1 MKTLKFQISF
11 ICLIFVALCAWAV
24 SSPVGS
30 SPDDGFHLASIWCA
44 DGYEEGKCEP
54 GLGENNVL
62 VPQGVVISQNCYA
75 FYPTESARC
84 QIDLGSDDAKSLI
97 ETNASNAGSFYPPV
111 YYRAMSF
118 LQSSDIT
125 RTVLSIRLMNSALY
139 FGLFLF
145 TLLVSSKKIR
155 KVLILSQV
163 LVIVPFGLFIVA
175 SINPSSWAFTTLSFL
190 WAIIWKAYDS
200 EGWRRLGFFLV
211 SLVLIFLAT
220 GARSDCAIWVG
231 LTLFAI
237 TTMRWLKGMV
247 ALKEVLFFVCSIT
260 VMAYFFFSGRQ
271 RLMGTSGLVDVRPIS
286 TFNLWF
292 ENLGRLPYLLTGAI
306 GNGPLGWMDTSMPS
320 IVSVGV
326 PAVIFA
332 VAFQNLRNR
341 SKRDLLVILSACGT
355 FILAPLYLL
364 NEGNLLIPETFQPRY
379 FLPLIP
385 LIIALLLVRVNDEMQ
400 RISVSQ
406 SVVVATAL
414 FLAHGY
420 ALHTNIRRYVT
431 GTDVTNWNL
440 NTSKEWWWSAW
451 IPSPMTVWGIGALS
465 FGLALVLCIRSTN
478 DSDDRTISEI
488 TTNSVINQINQG

>member
-1 MKTLKFQISF
+1 
-11 ICLIFVALCAWAV
+11 
-24 SSPVGS
+24 
-30 SPDDGFHLASIWCA
+30 
-44 DGYEEGKCEP
+44 
-54 GLGENNVL
+54 
-62 VPQGVVISQNCYA
+62 
-75 FYPTESARC
+75 
-84 QIDLGSDDAKSLI
+84 
-97 ETNASNAGSFYPPV
+97 
-111 YYRAMSF
+111 
-118 LQSSDIT
+118 
-125 RTVLSIRLMNSALY
+125 
-139 FGLFLF
+139 
-145 TLLVSSKKIR
+145 
-155 KVLILSQV
+155 
-163 LVIVPFGLFIVA
+163 
-175 SINPSSWAFTTLSFL
+175 
-190 WAIIWKAYDS
+190 
-200 EGWRRLGFFLV
+200 
-211 SLVLIFLAT
+211 
-220 GARSDCAIWVG
+220 
-231 LTLFAI
+231 
-237 TTMRWLKGMV
+237 MV
-247 ALKEVLFFVCSIT
+247 
-260 VMAYFFFSGRQ
+260 YFFFSGEQ
-271 RLMGTSGLVDVRPIS
+271 RLMGTSSLVDVRPIS

-332 VAFQNLRNR
+332 VVFQNLRNR
-341 SKRDLLVILSACGT
+341 SKRDLLVILSVCAT

-431 GTDVTNWNL
+431 GTDVTNWKL